1 MVFKLTEDGRTYLDE
16 TEIKRVMN
24 VSVELDDPVDKYGG
38 IVTLRIYVDR
48 VEMNWGFT
56 E

>member
-1 MVFKLTEDGRTYLDE
+1 MVFKLTEDGHTYLDE
-16 TEIKRVMN
+16 TEIKRVLN
-24 VSVELDDPVDKYGG
+24 VSVELTDPVEPDGR
-38 IVTLRIYVDR
+38 IVTLRICVDR